1 MALGLADLGSCC
13 PPRDERARLHASRRP
28 LAVGLS
34 KSEMALNGAVADRL
48 IAILFA
54 AFLQRKL
61 DDHHPVSNVKTA
73 TRLKTGFRVKGSYA
87 REGVAIEALR

>member
-1 MALGLADLGSCC
+1 M
-13 PPRDERARLHASRRP
+13 
-28 LAVGLS
+28 
-34 KSEMALNGAVADRL
+34 

-61 DDHHPVSNVKTA
+61 DDHHPVSNVEDA